1 MSPHDSWGA
10 MPAQHEEP
18 YEPTAT
24 EYDRLGVI
32 QDALDAIAPE
42 LEDLVLD
49 ACRFTFFR
57 ARLSTSKLDR
67 FR

>member
-24 EYDRLGVI
+24 EYDRLGAI
-32 QDALDAIAPE
+32 QDEMEDIAKRIAE
-42 LEDLVLD
+42 LEKRRSELHAEKEDIWNHE
-49 ACRFTFFR
+49 
-57 ARLSTSKLDR
+57 
-67 FR
+67 